1 MKRYKYSFAPDANAK
16 GGVWAAAAGG
26 LSLFFL
32 LLTAV
37 ISFAL
42 EGRGG
47 NWLGAVGLFSF
58 LLSAYGFYMGI
69 KSFQEKNV
77 NHRYSVVGSL
87 AGGVVMVLWLGT
99 FLAGIVV

>member
-16 GGVWAAAAGG
+16 GGVLAAAAGG
-26 LSLFFL
+26 LSLFL
-32 LLTAV
+32 LLLSAV
-37 ISFAL
+37 VSFAM

-47 NWLGAVGLFSF
+47 IWLGAAGLFSF

-77 NHRYSVVGSL
+77 NHRYSVAGSL
-87 AGGVVMVLWLGT
+87 AGGVVMVLWLGI
-99 FLAGIVV
+99 FLAGISV